1 MKTIR
6 EILEEKKASILELEK
21 FLYANPEIEMEEY
34 KAKEKF
40 IELLE
45 KEGFEVE
52 KAIEGLPTDLVAHK
66 SNGEGPSIGRCAE
79 YDAVPGPGDGCG
91 RSMTGERN

>member
-1 MKTIR
+1 MKTIQ
-6 EILEEKKASILELEK
+6 EILEEKKDSILGLEK

-45 KEGFEVE
+45 KEGDEVDGGVRGVGGDMLL
-52 KAIEGLPTDLVAHK
+52 A
-66 SNGEGPSIGRCAE
+66 GPAQADHAGAEAAGSVLRC
-79 YDAVPGPGDGCG
+79 C
-91 RSMTGERN
+91 